1 MGVGPTG
8 WIRVTDEETEETEET
23 GGNCQVLVLVV
34 CYIQLYIYDTGSC
47 SGNLRIWYILHVQ
60 LTSIIE
66 TW

>member
-34 CYIQLYIYDTGSC
+34 CYIQLYIYYTGSC
-47 SGNLRIWYILHVQ
+47 SGNLRI
-60 LTSIIE
+60 
-66 TW
+66 